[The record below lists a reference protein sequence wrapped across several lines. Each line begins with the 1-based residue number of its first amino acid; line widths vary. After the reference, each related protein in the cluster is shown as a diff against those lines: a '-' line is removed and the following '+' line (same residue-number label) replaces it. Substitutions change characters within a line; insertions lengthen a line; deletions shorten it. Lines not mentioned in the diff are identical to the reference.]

1 MFASVGPLTY
11 AVADNSFPTKMQYA
25 RRMTGHASHTID
37 CDEAT
42 PRFAASFLRVAGDEC
57 AFIETYT
64 SHALPRLL
72 GALASAGKT
81 PNDVRYVVI
90 THAHLDHAAGA
101 SALMRAC
108 PKAILL
114 AHPRAARHMID
125 PGKLVASA
133 TGVYGKE
140 RFAALY
146 GTIDPIPAE
155 RVRALED
162 GESFMLGDATLSVF
176 HTAGHANHHFVVHDP
191 TLETVYTGDTFGLV
205 YPALQAHGRF
215 AFPSTSPTNFDPAEA
230 RKSIDRVLSLGAKAA
245 CLTHFGEV
253 RDLDEVASQM
263 RVWIDRAERWLDE
276 ATLSDES
283 VEAITTRLT
292 VAWRDA
298 VTEAASVRGATFVEE
313 AHRHLAMDIELNA
326 QGIAVVAIARRKQR
340 A

>member
-1 MFASVGPLTY
+1 MI
-11 AVADNSFPTKMQYA
+11 
-25 RRMTGHASHTID
+25 GHARHTID
-37 CDEAT
+37 CDDAT
-42 PRFAASFLRVAGDEC
+42 PQFTAAYLRVADHEC

-64 SHALPRLL
+64 SHALPKLL

-108 PKAILL
+108 PKATLL

-125 PGKLVASA
+125 PAKLVASA
-133 TGVYGKE
+133 TGVYGAK
-140 RFAALY
+140 RFVDLY
-146 GTIDPIPAE
+146 GTIDPIPAD

-162 GESFMLGDATLSVF
+162 GESFALGDATLSVF

-191 TLETVYTGDTFGLV
+191 ALETVYTGDTFGLV
-205 YPALQAHGRF
+205 YPALQAKGRF

-230 RKSIDRVLSLGAKAA
+230 RKSLDRVLALGATAA

-253 RDLDEVASQM
+253 RDLGEVASQM

-283 VEAITTRLT
+283 FETITTRLMG
-292 VAWRDA
+292 AWRDA
-298 VTEAASVRGATFVEE
+298 VTEAASIRGAAFVEA

-326 QGIAVVAIARRKQR
+326 QGIAVVAITRRKQR